1 MFMNRVLAIVLLTF
15 SAIALAQAPQLKSG
29 STIYIGPMDG
39 YETYLAAAIVKKHVP
54 LVVVADKDKADYIVR
69 STVNHTTPN
78 QPAVVVS
85 NSNVNNNNVNNSN
98 VTTRSSSGGG
108 YATPQY
114 RTTKTTPTGPGTA
127 PEMASERV
135 CLPFGGSG
143 EQGCSFRP
151 HRRPARL
158 TYPHRWLNCAL
169 FWSDC
174 ESRFA
179 ASKVPTASGR
189 MPQRTVHI
197 LLQSAVT
204 RCTEAPQ
211 YPDAPVDGQE
221 ADAAAGCIA
230 IF

>member
-29 STIYIGPMDG
+29 STIYIEPMDG

-108 YATPQY
+108 YGA
-114 RTTKTTPTGPGTA
+114 A
-127 PEMASERV
+127 LAA
-135 CLPFGGSG
+135 LGSTSTSIAVVDPRSS
-143 EQGCSFRP
+143 QVV
-151 HRRPARL
+151 
-158 TYPHRWLNCAL
+158 
-169 FWSDC
+169 
-174 ESRFA
+174 FA
-179 ASKVPTASGR
+179 YAAGKAGDKQL
-189 MPQRTVHI
+189 QRTAEDCAKHMKEFI
-197 LLQSAVT
+197 EKS
-204 RCTEAPQ
+204 EKPKK
-211 YPDAPVDGQE
+211 
-221 ADAAAGCIA
+221 
-230 IF
+230 